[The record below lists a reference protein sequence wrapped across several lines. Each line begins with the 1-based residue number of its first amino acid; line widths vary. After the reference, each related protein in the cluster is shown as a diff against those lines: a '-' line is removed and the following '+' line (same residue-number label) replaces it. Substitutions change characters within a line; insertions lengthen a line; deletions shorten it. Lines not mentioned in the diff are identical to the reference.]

1 MGWSETHILLTF
13 QWYMTFTLPHQ
24 RIFNEIKI
32 FSDFVLSVWMH
43 VVTYCSRVTTVYWF
57 FLISLPKQK
66 KVKNDLPDWFHL
78 LQEMETQTYLPTYHT
93 SKLTTNLCR
102 FIEWTCQSMQQSY
115 QFIWCLWQFKES
127 SSNFTNMVISVH
139 SFWNALSIHGV
150 IMVP

>member
-1 MGWSETHILLTF
+1 MLVLMLNNLSSNPADVF
-13 QWYMTFTLPHQ
+13 FYYFSV
-24 RIFNEIKI
+24 KI
-32 FSDFVLSVWMH
+32 SKKSSRKTRVQVSVA
-43 VVTYCSRVTTVYWF
+43 TV
-57 FLISLPKQK
+57 PKKVEATWTCLK
-66 KVKNDLPDWFHL
+66 KVKYDLPDWFHL

-139 SFWNALSIHGV
+139 SFWNAISIHGV
-150 IMVP
+150 IKVP